1 MQPEIPPHSIEAEQ
15 AVIGGV
21 LASGHAEKVSDLIRA
36 EDFYRLEHR
45 LTWKAISALADAGQ
59 SVDLVTV
66 TERLAAHG
74 ELDDAGG
81 KGQVAQWAVES
92 TGDANL
98 RSYAHIIAD
107 RARRRDVLAAA
118 GQMMEQAHGADSAA
132 DALEAAQSAV
142 MQIGAD
148 SGGSGP
154 VAIRDAMKGWMD
166 QMEARADSAGG
177 VTGMPTGYADLDTR
191 TTGLHPGNFVV
202 VAGRPGMGKTAFA
215 MGMLAAAGKAGSP
228 AIVFSMEMSREEL
241 VERAVAATARVDLHS
256 IRSARLDDADWSAIA
271 NATGALKAW
280 PLWIDD
286 TPALRISQIRARARR
301 QKQRHGL
308 SLVVVDYMS
317 LARGEGENRNN
328 QIGDVSQGLKAL
340 AKELGVPVV
349 ALAQLNRGVE
359 SRPNKRPTLQ
369 DLRESGQIEQDADLV
384 VFLYRDE
391 VYNDDTPDKGIAEII
406 IGKHRNG
413 ETGRFPMVFRAET
426 AQYLDAA
433 PGTTLNQGTTAAT
446 YGGGEKFGDL

>member
-1 MQPEIPPHSIEAEQ
+1 MQPETPPHSIEAEQ

-21 LASGHAEKVSDLIRA
+21 LSTGQAEKVSDLLRA

-45 LTWKAISALADAGQ
+45 LTWQAIGALADAGQ
-59 SVDLVTV
+59 SVDIVTV

-74 ELDDAGG
+74 ELEDAGG
-81 KGQVAQWAVES
+81 RGLVAQWAMDS
-92 TGDANL
+92 TGGANL
-98 RSYAHIIAD
+98 RSYAQIIAD
-107 RARRRDVLAAA
+107 RARRREVLAAA
-118 GQMMEQAHGADSAA
+118 GQMMEQAYAAESAS
-132 DALEAAQSAV
+132 DAVEAAQSAV
-142 MQIGAD
+142 MNIGGD

-154 VAIRDAMKGWMD
+154 VAIRDAMKGWMAE
-166 QMEARADSAGG
+166 MEARSESDGG
-177 VTGMPTGYADLDTR
+177 VTGLPTGYTDLDRR
-191 TTGLHPGNFVV
+191 TTGLHSGNLAV

-215 MGMLAAAGKAGSP
+215 MGMLAAAGRAGKP

-256 IRSARLDDADWSAIA
+256 IRSAKLDDSDWSAIA
-271 NATGALKAW
+271 DATGTLTSW

-286 TPALRISQIRARARR
+286 TPALRISQIRSRARR

-317 LARGEGENRNN
+317 LAKGEGENRNN

-340 AKELGVPVV
+340 AKELSVPVV

-359 SRPNKRPTLQ
+359 SRANKRPTLH

-391 VYNDDTPDKGIAEII
+391 VYHEDTPDKGIAEVII
-406 IGKHRNG
+406 SKHRNG

-433 PGTTLNQGTTAAT
+433 PGTTLNQGGTAAA
-446 YGGGEKFGDL
+446 YRGAEAFDEF